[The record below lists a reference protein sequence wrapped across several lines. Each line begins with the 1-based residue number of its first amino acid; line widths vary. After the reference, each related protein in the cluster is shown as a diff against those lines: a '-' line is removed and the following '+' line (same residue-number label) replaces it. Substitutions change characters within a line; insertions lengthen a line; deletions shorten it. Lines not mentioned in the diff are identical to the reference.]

1 MRMELSKLLVI
12 VGVWESSKKK
22 KKKNEYTGVR
32 FQVLT
37 AASGEYEDDSL
48 MGYSAVHCR

>member
-1 MRMELSKLLVI
+1 MRMELSKPLVI
-12 VGVWESSKKK
+12 VGVMESSKKK
-22 KKKNEYTGVR
+22 KNQYTGVR

-48 MGYSAVHCR
+48 MGYSAVHSR